1 MYIYIISYSTFIK
14 KKDLHAAERHH
25 GHSKNDQTGSLLSH
39 VVYLTVLNSL
49 AIDMELRMWQKCH
62 ALAAGAG
69 KRTNKESVKEA
80 ISDA

>member
-1 MYIYIISYSTFIK
+1 VCVYTFIK
-14 KKDLHAAERHH
+14 IKDSAERHH
-25 GHSKNDQTGSLLSH
+25 GHSMYLGKMIRQAVCSA

-49 AIDMELRMWQKCH
+49 AIDMGLRMWQKCH